1 MLIFSI
7 MYDIINDLRRQK
19 NRNNVNMGVVYSL
32 PSQKELFEN
41 LKQSSTLSD
50 IQTYIKKV
58 LKLRGF
64 EGQTAKDKILLLVEE
79 VGELAK
85 AVRKNSSGASVD
97 PEKIQNYDS
106 VESEIADVLIV
117 LISVANILNVDVFKS
132 LKEKEQININR
143 KWKINSENKK

>member
-1 MLIFSI
+1 
-7 MYDIINDLRRQK
+7 
-19 NRNNVNMGVVYSL
+19 MGVVYSL
-32 PSQKELFEN
+32 PNQKELFEN
-41 LKQSSTLSD
+41 LKQSSTLPD
-50 IQTYIKKV
+50 IQAYIKKV
-58 LKLRGF
+58 LQLRGF
-64 EGQTAKDKILLLVEE
+64 EGQTVKDKILLLAEE

>member
-1 MLIFSI
+1 
-7 MYDIINDLRRQK
+7 
-19 NRNNVNMGVVYSL
+19 MGVVYSL
-32 PSQKELFEN
+32 PNQKELFEN
-41 LKQSSTLSD
+41 LKQSSTLPD
-50 IQTYIKKV
+50 IQAYIKKV
-58 LKLRGF
+58 LQLRGF
-64 EGQTAKDKILLLVEE
+64 EGQTVKDKLLLLAEE

-117 LISVANILNVDVFKS
+117 LISVANILNIDIFKS

>member
-1 MLIFSI
+1 
-7 MYDIINDLRRQK
+7 
-19 NRNNVNMGVVYSL
+19 MGVVYSL
-32 PSQKELFEN
+32 PNQKELFEN
-41 LKQSSTLSD
+41 LKQSSTLPD
-50 IQTYIKKV
+50 IQAYIKKV
-58 LKLRGF
+58 LQLRGF
-64 EGQTAKDKILLLVEE
+64 ADQTVKDKLLLLAEE

-117 LISVANILNVDVFKS
+117 LISVANILNIDIFKS

>member
-1 MLIFSI
+1 MLI
-7 MYDIINDLRRQK
+7 K
-19 NRNNVNMGVVYSL
+19 NKNNINMGVVYSL
-32 PSQKELFEN
+32 TNQKELFEN

-58 LKLRGF
+58 LQLRGF
-64 EGQTAKDKILLLVEE
+64 EDQTVKDKLLLLTEE

-97 PEKIQNYDS
+97 PEKIENYDS

-132 LKEKEQININR
+132 LKQKEQININR
-143 KWKINSENKK
+143 KWKINSENQESSK

>member
-1 MLIFSI
+1 MPSVYKKIKITWLWE
-7 MYDIINDLRRQK
+7 
-19 NRNNVNMGVVYSL
+19 VVYSL
-32 PSQKELFEN
+32 PNQKELFEN
-41 LKQSSTLSD
+41 LKQSSTLPD
-50 IQTYIKKV
+50 IQAYIKKV
-58 LKLRGF
+58 LQLRGF
-64 EGQTAKDKILLLVEE
+64 ADQTVKDKLLLLAEE

-97 PEKIQNYDS
+97 PEKIENYDS

-117 LISVANILNVDVFKS
+117 LISVANTLDIDIFES

>member
-1 MLIFSI
+1 MLSVYKKIKI
-7 MYDIINDLRRQK
+7 TWLW
-19 NRNNVNMGVVYSL
+19 GVVYSL
-32 PSQKELFEN
+32 PNQKELFEN
-41 LKQSSTLSD
+41 LKQSSTLPD
-50 IQTYIKKV
+50 IQAYIKKV
-58 LKLRGF
+58 LQLRGF
-64 EGQTAKDKILLLVEE
+64 ADQTVKDKLLLLAEE

-97 PEKIQNYDS
+97 PEKIENYDS

-117 LISVANILNVDVFKS
+117 LISVANTLDIDIFES

>member
-7 MYDIINDLRRQK
+7 TYDIMNDLRRQK

-41 LKQSSTLSD
+41 LKQNSTLSD

-64 EGQTAKDKILLLVEE
+64 EDQTTKDKILLLVEE

-85 AVRKNSSGASVD
+85 AVRKNSAGASVD
-97 PEKIQNYDS
+97 PEKIENYDS

-117 LISVANILNVDVFKS
+117 LISVANTLDIDIFES

-143 KWKINSENKK
+143 KWKINCEN

>member
-1 MLIFSI
+1 MLI
-7 MYDIINDLRRQK
+7 K
-19 NRNNVNMGVVYSL
+19 NKNNINMGVVYSL
-32 PSQKELFEN
+32 TNQKELFEN

-58 LKLRGF
+58 LQLRGF
-64 EGQTAKDKILLLVEE
+64 EDQTVKDKLLLLTEE

-97 PEKIQNYDS
+97 PEKIENYDS

-132 LKEKEQININR
+132 LKQKEQININR

>member
-1 MLIFSI
+1 
-7 MYDIINDLRRQK
+7 
-19 NRNNVNMGVVYSL
+19 MGVVYSL
-32 PSQKELFEN
+32 PNQRELFEN

-58 LKLRGF
+58 LQLRGF

-97 PEKIQNYDS
+97 LQKIKNYDS

-117 LISVANILNVDVFKS
+117 LISVANTLDIDIFES

-143 KWKINSENKK
+143 KWKINSEN

>member
-1 MLIFSI
+1 
-7 MYDIINDLRRQK
+7 
-19 NRNNVNMGVVYSL
+19 MGVVYSL
-32 PSQKELFEN
+32 PNQRELFEN

-58 LKLRGF
+58 LQLRGF
-64 EGQTAKDKILLLVEE
+64 EGQTVKDKILLLVEE

-97 PEKIQNYDS
+97 LQKIKNYDS

-117 LISVANILNVDVFKS
+117 LISVANILNIDVFKS

-143 KWKINSENKK
+143 KWKINSENKKSAK

>member
-1 MLIFSI
+1 
-7 MYDIINDLRRQK
+7 
-19 NRNNVNMGVVYSL
+19 MGVVYSL
-32 PSQKELFEN
+32 PNQKELFEN
-41 LKQSSTLSD
+41 LKQSSTLPD
-50 IQTYIKKV
+50 IQAYIKKV
-58 LKLRGF
+58 LQLRGF
-64 EGQTAKDKILLLVEE
+64 EGQTVKDKLLLLAEE

-117 LISVANILNVDVFKS
+117 LISVANTLDIDIFES
-132 LKEKEQININR
+132 LKEKEQVNINR

>member
-1 MLIFSI
+1 MLI
-7 MYDIINDLRRQK
+7 K
-19 NRNNVNMGVVYSL
+19 NKNNINMGVVYSL
-32 PSQKELFEN
+32 TNQKELFEN

-58 LKLRGF
+58 LQLRGF
-64 EGQTAKDKILLLVEE
+64 EDQTVKDKLLLLTEE

-97 PEKIQNYDS
+97 PEKIENYDS

-117 LISVANILNVDVFKS
+117 LISVANILNIDVFKS
-132 LKEKEQININR
+132 LKQKEQININR
-143 KWKINSENKK
+143 KWKINSENQESSK

>member
-1 MLIFSI
+1 
-7 MYDIINDLRRQK
+7 
-19 NRNNVNMGVVYSL
+19 MGVVYSL
-32 PSQKELFEN
+32 PNQKELFEN
-41 LKQSSTLSD
+41 LKQSSTLPD
-50 IQTYIKKV
+50 IQAYIKKV
-58 LKLRGF
+58 LQLRGF
-64 EGQTAKDKILLLVEE
+64 ADQTVKDKLLLLAEE

-97 PEKIQNYDS
+97 PEKIENYDS

-117 LISVANILNVDVFKS
+117 LISVANTLDIDIFES

>member
-1 MLIFSI
+1 MPSVYKKIKITWLW
-7 MYDIINDLRRQK
+7 
-19 NRNNVNMGVVYSL
+19 GVVYSL
-32 PSQKELFEN
+32 PNQKELFEN
-41 LKQSSTLSD
+41 LKQSSTLPD
-50 IQTYIKKV
+50 IQAYIKKV
-58 LKLRGF
+58 LQLRGF
-64 EGQTAKDKILLLVEE
+64 ADQTVKDKLLLLAEE

-97 PEKIQNYDS
+97 PEKIENYDS

-117 LISVANILNVDVFKS
+117 LISVANTLDIDIFES

>member
-1 MLIFSI
+1 

-97 PEKIQNYDS
+97 PEKIENYDS

-117 LISVANILNVDVFKS
+117 LISVANTLDIDIFES

>member
-1 MLIFSI
+1 MLI
-7 MYDIINDLRRQK
+7 K
-19 NRNNVNMGVVYSL
+19 NKNNINMGVVYSL
-32 PSQKELFEN
+32 TNQKELFEN

-58 LKLRGF
+58 LQLRGF
-64 EGQTAKDKILLLVEE
+64 EDQTVKDKLLLLTEE

-117 LISVANILNVDVFKS
+117 LISVANILNIDIFKS

>member
-1 MLIFSI
+1 
-7 MYDIINDLRRQK
+7 
-19 NRNNVNMGVVYSL
+19 MGVVYSL
-32 PSQKELFEN
+32 TNQKELFEN

-58 LKLRGF
+58 LQLRGF
-64 EGQTAKDKILLLVEE
+64 EDQTVKDKLLLLTEE

-117 LISVANILNVDVFKS
+117 LISVANILNIDIFKS

-143 KWKINSENKK
+143 KWKINSENQESSK

>member
-1 MLIFSI
+1 MPSVYKKIKITLA
-7 MYDIINDLRRQK
+7 
-19 NRNNVNMGVVYSL
+19 MGVVYSL
-32 PSQKELFEN
+32 PNQKELFEN
-41 LKQSSTLSD
+41 LKQSSTLPD
-50 IQTYIKKV
+50 IQAYIKKV
-58 LKLRGF
+58 LQLRGF
-64 EGQTAKDKILLLVEE
+64 ADQTVKDKLLLLAEE

-97 PEKIQNYDS
+97 PEKIENYDS

-117 LISVANILNVDVFKS
+117 LISVANTLDIDIFES

>member
-1 MLIFSI
+1 MLI
-7 MYDIINDLRRQK
+7 K
-19 NRNNVNMGVVYSL
+19 NKNNVNMGVVYSL
-32 PSQKELFEN
+32 TNQKELFEN

-58 LKLRGF
+58 LQLRGF
-64 EGQTAKDKILLLVEE
+64 ADQTVKDKLLLLTEE

-97 PEKIQNYDS
+97 LEKIENYDS

-117 LISVANILNVDVFKS
+117 LISVANTLNIDVFKS
-132 LKEKEQININR
+132 LKQKEQININR

>member
-1 MLIFSI
+1 MLSVYKKIKI
-7 MYDIINDLRRQK
+7 TLA
-19 NRNNVNMGVVYSL
+19 MGVVYSL
-32 PSQKELFEN
+32 PNQKELFEN
-41 LKQSSTLSD
+41 LKQSSTLPD
-50 IQTYIKKV
+50 IQAYIKKV
-58 LKLRGF
+58 LQLRGF
-64 EGQTAKDKILLLVEE
+64 EGQTVKDKLLLLAEE

-97 PEKIQNYDS
+97 PEKIENYDS

-117 LISVANILNVDVFKS
+117 LISVANTLDIDIFES

>member
-1 MLIFSI
+1 MLIFNI
-7 MYDIINDLRRQK
+7 MYDIMNDLRRQK

-64 EGQTAKDKILLLVEE
+64 EVQTTKDKILLLVEE

-85 AVRKNSSGASVD
+85 AVRKNSAGASVD
-97 PEKIQNYDS
+97 PEKIENYDS
-106 VESEIADVLIV
+106 VQSEIADVLIV
-117 LISVANILNVDVFKS
+117 LISVANTLDIDIFES

-143 KWKINSENKK
+143 KWKINCEN